1 MGVFL
6 CKIFERGGQNVCC
19 CNQRKRKSRRTDVK
33 RYISYPKRDPIQ
45 NYFPLPNEIYIL
57 GLTAGEIAVYGY
69 LFYCENRKTYQCYP
83 SYKTIGRAISMS
95 KNTVSKYVRILED
108 KGFIWTEQTS
118 IITKDGIKRNGNLLY
133 TIRPI
138 QEVLDRFYATQ
149 FAQMELEQKRADL
162 QPRLSLL

>member
-1 MGVFL
+1 M
-6 CKIFERGGQNVCC
+6 
-19 CNQRKRKSRRTDVK
+19 K
-33 RYISYPKRDPIQ
+33 RYKSYPKRDPIQ

-69 LFYCENRKTYQCYP
+69 LLYCENRKTYQCYP

-149 FAQMELEQKRADL
+149 FAQMELEQKRADVRAL
-162 QPRLSLL
+162 VQACADSATEVLRDTQTTVEGRNTTGTMGF

>member
-1 MGVFL
+1 MSIRGIEGKHSSILMGVFL

-69 LFYCENRKTYQCYP
+69 LLYCENRKTYQCYP

-95 KNTVSKYVRILED
+95 KRYSFKICADT
-108 KGFIWTEQTS
+108 GGQ
-118 IITKDGIKRNGNLLY
+118 
-133 TIRPI
+133 
-138 QEVLDRFYATQ
+138 RFH
-149 FAQMELEQKRADL
+149 FDRADL
-162 QPRLSLL
+162 YRPPTDGQKGISTTYGKTQSHGHQGCPRLGRTGTAYS